1 MRTRRSHNSING
13 SVLSAALILIAITV
27 SLVAASFAW
36 FASLNHVSNDQE
48 FTAETIAGYFADG
61 DGSQGD
67 PYIINNPRHL
77 YNLAWLQ
84 DRGAITKYTYFKLGA
99 DIDMAGM
106 LGGEDGAPA
115 GAIPPIGTKDNPFVG
130 HFDGQGHVISNL
142 WVSTNPDHWKEKPQG
157 MNEYISTHVGLF
169 GAVGKD
175 AAGNGAIIENFVLDR
190 VEITCD
196 IDATVGIIC
205 GYVGAMVNDIGVYNG
220 HITVA
225 NGATCKSNYSILGEK
240 GEGIT
245 WVGGPVLD
253 AEHGGPVG
261 DLLVD
266 PNDYFYQDR
275 GAGAVRERFDGV
287 SGVFEPVPFAVN
299 NSAVFVGALA
309 ATSSSSMPNKR
320 DFYEYSHATGTYSEF
335 STSTNPSP
343 TKTKLATI
351 YSDRYD
357 KKVDTAITIVK
368 PDFNNQVSVDINNT
382 PNNTSDDV
390 LLPKNSIWFK
400 PQVKGKVGMMF
411 TVGSMNNDRYAS
423 LYLCQRDASGKLV
436 VVEKKDF
443 LFEKKS
449 LNNGSFV
456 YCEYEITDEEKAK
469 NYEYIISGS
478 NSTGHSVGDFY
489 FLALLLAGTSPDSS
503 EEDKPIDGVYSDTIY
518 SVDYVTSTDVKFD
531 TAEGETPYRIHM
543 TLLHINEF
551 TASGDYNFHYNAMND
566 GKVHYYDL
574 AGHIEDYSRDK
585 EATPDN
591 TAGNY
596 KPRDPGGTQTPTQ

>member
-36 FASLNHVSNDQE
+36 FASLNHVSNDQH

-115 GAIPPIGTKDNPFVG
+115 GAIPPIGTNDNPFVG

-205 GYVGAMVNDIGVYNG
+205 GYVGAMVNDRGVYNG
-220 HITVA
+220 NITA
-225 NGATCKSNYSILGEK
+225 SNGATCKSNYSILGEK

-261 DLLVD
+261 DLVVD
-266 PNDYFYQDR
+266 PTDR
-275 GAGAVRERFDGV
+275 FSTNPNRFTGV
-287 SGVFEPVPFAVN
+287 EEGELLLVPGAVN
-299 NSAVFVGALA
+299 NNAYYVGELSATSADKGTNFWEYKNGQPNRFTVD
-309 ATSSSSMPNKR
+309 SSSSKSKLKIN
-320 DFYEYSHATGTYSEF
+320 EIWENYSS
-335 STSTNPSP
+335 N
-343 TKTKLATI
+343 
-351 YSDRYD
+351 D
-357 KKVDTAITIVK
+357 VAIEVVE
-368 PDFNNQVSVDINNT
+368 PDFSIANAVQFDVNNT
-382 PNNTSDDV
+382 PDKDEDDIY
-390 LLPKNSIWFK
+390 LPANSIWFT
-400 PQVKGKVGMMF
+400 PQCPGVV
-411 TVGSMNNDRYAS
+411 SMVFSVSNNSNTRYAA
-423 LYLCQRDASGKLV
+423 LYICERVDGYLQ
-436 VVEKKDF
+436 VVEKKEFSYVKDKNSKKGD
-443 LFEKKS
+443 LF
-449 LNNGSFV
+449 
-456 YCEYEITDEEKAK
+456 YYEYEITQDEYDEH
-469 NYEYIISGS
+469 YEYVIGGSSGRYFE
-478 NSTGHSVGDFY
+478 DF
-489 FLALLLAGTSPDSS
+489 FFNALVLAGTSPDS
-503 EEDKPIDGVYSDTIY
+503 EAVTPPTEGQYSDTIY
-518 SVDYVTSTDVKFD
+518 SVDYVTEEFLNSFIEIETDVRDINFS
-531 TAEGETPYRIHM
+531 TIHM

-551 TASGDYNFHYNAMND
+551 TASGDYKFYYNAMNDD
-566 GKVHYYDL
+566 GKVHYYDP

-585 EATPDN
+585 EATLDN
-591 TAGNY
+591 NMNNY
-596 KPRDPGGTQTPTQ
+596 QVRDPGGTQTPTQ